1 MDREQKTASL
11 FLILFVFLLHYF
23 YQMIRSM
30 KRFHLTLITLFISFC
45 AFAQTPAPITGV
57 AQICPGAFSALS
69 DTTPGGF
76 WTSSSPAIA
85 TVSTSGVIVGLTAGT
100 ANISYTTGTGY
111 ATIVITVN
119 PLPNVYALTGGG
131 SSCTGASFHIGLSGS
146 ETGVSYSLYNGTTAL
161 GAPVSGTG
169 TSLDFG
175 AYTYT
180 GTYTAIAVNSASGCS
195 RNMTGSASIGVGI
208 TAYSIYG
215 GGAICPGGIGLH
227 IGLTSS
233 YPGISYQLMRGGTA
247 VGAALAGTGSSI
259 DFGFDSTAGTYTVLA
274 TNVTTTCTM
283 NMAGSAIISVG
294 TTPVPYSVTG
304 GGSVCSGGTGVHIG
318 LNGSGSGINYQ
329 LCAGGMPVGAS
340 LAGTGTSFDFGLQ
353 SVPGT
358 YTVIGVNTA
367 TGCTGNMAGAAI
379 ISLITST
386 CSGLPSAGAASVSM
400 SSYCSGLADTLK
412 LTGNTTACGISFQWQ
427 SSPDGISWT
436 NISGASNTYNTIF
449 PSAPLYYRN
458 AVTCSSSGL
467 TAYSGSAYL
476 PLSHGIY
483 DHHVTRMLD
492 TICNPPDFYISACG
506 VSSTYNVT
514 TFYGDGN
521 SDNIPLTT
529 TGLCHADCY
538 HNFSAPGTYSIKQVL
553 YDGSSALDSITFT
566 YEYMY
571 CSVMPV
577 YFYFDVNSDCI
588 FDSSDRFPIKPLLA
602 EIDSNGVPVDTICTI
617 SGFYYYGLGP
627 IGTIYGFKLITG
639 SDGYTLSCPSPGIIY
654 DTVQSYTS
662 GYLPKYIG
670 LSCIGTG
677 TLFDLYENTSVK
689 CGRHMSNGTI
699 VVGNYFCAP
708 TPATV
713 SVTFSPKYEIGSGY
727 VYPTPA
733 SVSGNVIT
741 WNLASLSSS
750 EIAPSTINYTVNVP
764 GAWLLPGDTIQT
776 KVFIGSLLGDADTL
790 NNVTIRVDTVKS
802 SYDPNELSVSP
813 QGNIIPCTPLQYTI
827 NFENTGND
835 TARNISVLDTL
846 SPNLDPKSLRIIAA
860 SSAMN
865 IAIFK
870 SGGLNIVKFDFP
882 GINLPDSSHHS
893 QCDGMV
899 VFTVKAL
906 NGLADGSNIANEA
919 GIYFDDNPVIMT
931 NSVANLTG
939 ISPIT
944 GAGSLCVAA
953 NTILT
958 DATPGGTWSLSNSHA
973 FLATAPQMAVSGKT
987 VIGYSAGTDTLMYT
1001 VSNTCTSRTVKQA
1014 IVINPPPAAISGSN
1028 QVCTGA
1034 TTILGDVSTGGK
1046 WISNNPAVSLIDS
1059 ITGIMSGI
1067 ASGNDTITYTLLS
1080 GCATQ
1085 KLITVNALP
1094 DIYSMTG
1101 GGSYCTG
1108 GLGAHIGLSGSDSL
1122 LHYQLYNG
1130 LSVIGSSLTATGTAI
1145 DFGVLTSAGTYSAIA
1160 TNPVTGCK
1168 SNMAATAV
1176 ISLLPLPDI
1185 YTVISG
1191 GSFCAGD
1198 TGVHVRLSGSAPG
1211 ISYQLYIGIAMIG
1224 SPATGTGSSL
1234 DFGLIATAGTYSV
1247 TATNIATSCAS
1258 NMAAA
1263 AVVNINPLPAV
1274 FTLTGGGSYCAG
1286 GAGADVSLTGSST
1299 GISYQLFNGSATGSP
1314 TAGTGAVLDFGTLT
1328 TPGTYTAVGTN
1339 LATGCHV
1346 SMTSSA
1352 TININP
1358 LPAVFTIVGGG
1369 SHCAGD
1375 TGVHISLTG
1384 SATGVNYQLLY
1395 SGAPAGA
1402 VLPGNG
1408 STLNFGLL
1416 TAAGIY
1422 TAAATDTT
1430 HLCTTDMTG
1439 SAVIDVIPNVT
1450 PAVSITN
1457 DAPDFICLGTLV
1469 TYTASAVNGGT
1480 SPSYHWNVNGII
1492 AGIGGTYAYYP
1503 VNGDIVT
1510 AVLTSDAVCPFP
1522 ASVTTGM
1529 SMAVDSSY
1537 NPVVTIVSSNHGKL
1551 AIGQADTFTA
1561 VVTNAG
1567 PYPAYQWSV
1576 NGNTITGATSSVFIY
1591 SGFYDNDMVNCEVKG
1606 STLCG
1611 TWGTSNSIQI
1621 QLQNVGIRSLYGNES
1636 VALYPNPNTG
1646 VFSLKGTTDFAAG
1659 DVCSLSIRD
1668 IIGQK
1673 IFQSDIKVVNG
1684 IINEKIDLTKL
1695 HPALNGMYILTLV
1708 SGNGSRE
1715 FNFIITK

>member
-1 MDREQKTASL
+1 
-11 FLILFVFLLHYF
+11 
-23 YQMIRSM
+23 M

-45 AFAQTPAPITGV
+45 AVAQTPAPITGV
-57 AQICPGAFSALS
+57 AHVCAGGSFTLADTSA
-69 DTTPGGF
+69 GGT
-76 WTSSSPAIA
+76 WSSSNPAIA
-85 TVSTSGVIVGLTAGT
+85 AVSASGVVVGLTAGT
-100 ANISYTTGTGY
+100 AIISYTTGTGY
-111 ATIVITVN
+111 ATKVITVN

-131 SSCTGASFHIGLSGS
+131 SSCTGGSFHIGLSGS
-146 ETGVSYSLYNGTTAL
+146 DTGASYSLYNGTTIV

-169 TSLDFG
+169 TALDFG
-175 AYTYT
+175 VYTFS
-180 GTYTAIAVNSASGCS
+180 GTYAAVAVNNASGCS
-195 RNMTGSASIGVGI
+195 RNMTGSASIGTGI
-208 TAYSIYG
+208 TAYNITG
-215 GGAICPGGIGLH
+215 GGVICPGSVGVH

-247 VGAALAGTGSSI
+247 VGGALAGTGAFI
-259 DFGFDSTAGTYTVLA
+259 DFGFESTAGTYTILA

-294 TTPVPYSVTG
+294 TTPAIYNVTG
-304 GGSVCSGGTGVHIG
+304 GGSACSGGPGVHIG
-318 LNGSGSGINYQ
+318 LDGSNTGISYQ
-329 LCAGGMPVGAS
+329 LYTGGIAVG
-340 LAGTGTSFDFGLQ
+340 LNIAGTGTTIDFGLQ
-353 SVPGT
+353 SIPGT
-358 YTVIGVNTA
+358 YSVIGVNTA
-367 TGCTGNMAGAAI
+367 TGCTGNMAGIAI
-379 ISLITST
+379 ISLVTST
-386 CSGLPSAGAASVSM
+386 CSGLPAAGAASASS

-412 LTGNTTACGISFQWQ
+412 LTGNSIACGISYQWQ
-427 SSPDGISWT
+427 SSTDGISWT
-436 NISGASNTYNTIF
+436 NISGATNTSNAIF
-449 PSAPLYYRN
+449 PSAPFYYRN
-458 AVTCSSSGL
+458 AVACTSSGL
-467 TAYSGSAYL
+467 TAYSGSVYL
-476 PLSHGIY
+476 PLSHGIFN
-483 DHHVTRMLD
+483 HHVTRLLD

-514 TFYGDGN
+514 TFYGDG
-521 SDNIPLTT
+521 SFDNNALTT
-529 TGLCHADCY
+529 TGICHADCY
-538 HNFSAPGTYSIKQVL
+538 HTFSAPGTYSIKQVL
-553 YDGSSALDSITFT
+553 YDGFIALDSISFT

-577 YFYFDVNSDCI
+577 YFYFDANSNCI
-588 FDSSDRFPIKPLLA
+588 LDSGDHLPVKPILA

-617 SGFYYYGLGP
+617 GGFYYYGLGP

-639 SDGYTLSCPSPGIIY
+639 SDGFTLSCPSPGIIY
-654 DTVQSYTS
+654 DTVISYS
-662 GYLPKYIG
+662 SSYIPKYIG
-670 LSCIGTG
+670 LSCSGSG
-677 TLFDLYENTSVK
+677 TLFDLHENTSII

-699 VVGNYFCAP
+699 VVGNNYCAP

-713 SVTFSPKYEIGSGY
+713 SVTFSPKYEVGSGY
-727 VYPTPA
+727 IYPTPA

-741 WNLASLSSS
+741 WNLGSLSSS
-750 EIAPSTINYTVNVP
+750 GSTLSTINYTVNVP
-764 GAWLLPGDTIQT
+764 GAWLIPGDTIQS
-776 KVFIGSLLGDADTL
+776 KVVIGSLLGDADTL
-790 NNVTIRVDTVKS
+790 NNISIRIDTVKS
-802 SYDPNELSVSP
+802 SYDPNELSVAP
-813 QGNIIPCTPLQYTI
+813 LGNILPCTPLQYTI

-835 TARNISVLDTL
+835 TAHNISVLDTL
-846 SPNLDPKSLRIIAA
+846 SPNLDPKSLRIVAA

-865 IAIFK
+865 IAILK

-899 VFTVKAL
+899 VFTVKTL
-906 NGLADGSNIANEA
+906 NGLADGTTIANEA
-919 GIYFDDNPVIMT
+919 GIYFDDNPVVMT

-939 ISPIT
+939 ISPIS

-953 NTILT
+953 NAILT

-973 FLATAPQMAVSGKT
+973 FLAAAPQMAVASKT

-1001 VSNTCTSRTVKQA
+1001 VSNTCASKTVKQP

-1028 QVCTGA
+1028 QVCKGA
-1034 TTILGDVSTGGK
+1034 TTLLGDINAGGK
-1046 WISNNPAVSLIDS
+1046 WVSSNPAVSVIDS

-1080 GCATQ
+1080 GCTTQ

-1094 DIYSMTG
+1094 DVYSITG

-1108 GLGAHIGLSGSDSL
+1108 GIGAHIGLSGSDSL

-1130 LSVIGSSLTATGTAI
+1130 LSVIGSPVTATGTAI
-1145 DFGVLTSAGTYSAIA
+1145 DFGELTSAGTYSAVA

-1168 SNMAATAV
+1168 SNMSATAV
-1176 ISLLPLPDI
+1176 ISLLPLPAI
-1185 YTVISG
+1185 YTVTSG

-1198 TGVHVRLSGSAPG
+1198 TGVHVMLSGSAIG
-1211 ISYQLYIGIAMIG
+1211 ISYQLYNGTTMIG
-1224 SPATGTGSSL
+1224 SPVTGYGSSL

-1286 GAGADVSLTGSST
+1286 GAGADVSLSGSNT

-1314 TAGTGAVLDFGTLT
+1314 TSGTGSVLDFGILT
-1328 TPGTYTAVGTN
+1328 VPGTYTAVGTN
-1339 LATGCHV
+1339 LLTGCHS

-1358 LPAVFTIVGGG
+1358 LPAVYTIAGGG

-1384 SATGVNYQLLY
+1384 SATGVNYQLFY
-1395 SGAPAGA
+1395 GGAPAGT

-1408 STLNFGLL
+1408 STLDFGLL

-1430 HLCTTDMTG
+1430 HLCTTGMTG
-1439 SAVIDVIPNVT
+1439 SAVIAVIPTVT

-1457 DAPDFICLGTLV
+1457 DAPDSICLGTLV
-1469 TYTASAVNGGT
+1469 TYTASSVNGGP
-1480 SPSYHWNVNGII
+1480 SPSYQWNVNGII
-1492 AGIGGTYAYYP
+1492 AGIGSIYAYYP

-1537 NPVVTIVSSNHGKL
+1537 NPVVTIVAGNHGKL

-1646 VFSLKGTTDFAAG
+1646 VFSLKGTIDFAAG

-1715 FNFIITK
+1715 FNFVINK